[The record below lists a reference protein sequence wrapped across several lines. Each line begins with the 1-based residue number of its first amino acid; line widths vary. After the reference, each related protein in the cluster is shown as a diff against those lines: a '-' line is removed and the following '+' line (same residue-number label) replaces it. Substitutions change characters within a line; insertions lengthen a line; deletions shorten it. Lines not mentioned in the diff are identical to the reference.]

1 MEEEEKE
8 KGAGVWGDT
17 IYEFCAA
24 MFRLML
30 VKKNYFILFFVCH

>member
-17 IYEFCAA
+17 VYELCAA
-24 MFRLML
+24 MFRLTEE
-30 VKKNYFILFFVCH
+30 KFFYPFFFVCH